1 MDKPEQSRAYHRLQ
15 ELLAIP
21 ERQRTEAE
29 WDEINEL
36 EIALTPVNR
45 AVVSERN
52 VRRKNAIPTD
62 QPKPREGAPRENPSG
77 RRPLKKLRK
86 RPKPGPA

>member
-1 MDKPEQSRAYHRLQ
+1 MDKPEQSPPYNRLQ

-21 ERQRTEAE
+21 ERQRTEAQ

-36 EIALTPVNR
+36 EITLTPVNR
-45 AVVSERN
+45 AITSERN
-52 VRRKNAIPTD
+52 IRRKSATPVD
-62 QPKPREGAPRENPSG
+62 QPKPREGPRESGQG

-86 RPKPGPA
+86 RPKSAAS

>member
-1 MDKPEQSRAYHRLQ
+1 MDKPEQSHPYHRLQ

-45 AVVSERN
+45 ADRAVASERGM
-52 VRRKNAIPTD
+52 RRKNAAPTD
-62 QPKPREGAPRENPSG
+62 QPKPREGLSG
-77 RRPLKKLRK
+77 RRTLKKLRK
-86 RPKPGPA
+86 RPKSGAS